1 MKVTKKIV
9 ALLATVSLMTGG
21 MAACGKGED
30 GGLESSTVKQTKS
43 EVQETGQT
51 AGEEEF
57 TYPMAGDNEITMYQM
72 LNANV
77 STNFS
82 NRGDTEWAKG
92 IIERTGIKVTWE
104 HGASADDYNMMLAS
118 GDWCDIIGDVNLL
131 NYKGGPEQA
140 FADGFALP
148 LNDIIEEYCPNLKA
162 YLEANPDIDRALKTD
177 SGHYYCFPGVSSP
190 ASVNTCGAYIRKD
203 WLDKLN
209 LKVPDTIE
217 EWHDVLLAF
226 KEELGINTPYTETVG
241 TLLTQS
247 TFAYAFGVTAG
258 NSRRLILNGDQVVFA
273 PITDDYKA
281 FLTTMNQWYEEGLL
295 DTDIAA
301 IDSAS
306 IRAKMISGD
315 AGATT
320 AWLASG
326 LQATQIAGEEQNPD
340 FKLTAVAVP
349 RVEADVPQTHALTG
363 YKFGGSGNII
373 TSSCKNIEAAARF
386 LDWQY
391 SEEGIL
397 YNNFGIEGVSYNMV
411 DGKPVYT
418 DDVLYNYPEG
428 WTLSQ
433 SIAKYALGANSTLV
447 TMDEYYLQTLVRD
460 EAKEGSAIWSA
471 AAENALQYVIPP
483 VTLNEEES
491 GIVGKYVEDILTTVN
506 EMSIK
511 FILGTENIQE
521 SWDSYIET
529 IKGMHVDEVVSAYQT
544 AVDRYMAR

>member
-1 MKVTKKIV
+1 MKRNKKIV
-9 ALLATVSLMTGG
+9 ALLVAVSLMTGG
-21 MAACGKGED
+21 MAACGKGKN
-30 GGLESSTVKQTKS
+30 GSLESTVKQTTS
-43 EVQETGQT
+43 EVQKTGQT
-51 AGEEEF
+51 AEGEVF
-57 TYPMAGDNEITMYQM
+57 TYPMAGDNEITVYQV
-72 LNANV
+72 LKANV
-77 STNFS
+77 SANFA

-104 HGASADDYNMMLAS
+104 HGATADDYNMMLAS
-118 GDWCDIIGDVNLL
+118 GDWCDIIADTNLL

-162 YLEANPDIDRALKTD
+162 YLEANPDVDKAMKTD
-177 SGHYYCFPGVSSP
+177 SGHYYCFPSVSSSSS
-190 ASVNTCGAYIRKD
+190 ANTCGAYIRKD
-203 WLDKLN
+203 WLEKLN
-209 LKVPDTIE
+209 LKVPDTID

-226 KEELGINTPYTETVG
+226 KEELGISAPYSETMG
-241 TLLTQS
+241 NLLAQS
-247 TFAYAFGVTAG
+247 AFAYAFGVAANNG
-258 NSRRLILNGDQVVFA
+258 RRLMMNGEQVIFA
-273 PITDDYKA
+273 PITDNYKA
-281 FLTTMNQWYEEGLL
+281 FLTTMNQWYKEGLL

-301 IDSAS
+301 INSAS
-306 IRAKMISGD
+306 VSAKMISGD

-320 AWLASG
+320 AWLVSG

-349 RVEADVPQTHALTG
+349 RVEADVPQTHALTS
-363 YKFGGSGNII
+363 YKFTGSGNFI
-373 TSSCKNIEAAARF
+373 TGSCKNIEAAARF

-397 YNNFGIEGVSYNMV
+397 YNNFGVEGVSYNMV

-428 WTLSQ
+428 WTLGQ
-433 SIAKYALGANSTLV
+433 SIAKYALGANASLV

-460 EAKEGSAIWSA
+460 EAREGSAIWSA
-471 AAENALQYVIPP
+471 AAENALQYVVPP

-491 GIVGKYVEDILTTVN
+491 EIVGKYAADILTAVN

-511 FILGTENIQE
+511 FILGTEDIE
-521 SWDSYIET
+521 EAWDSYIEM
-529 IKGMHVDEVVSAYQT
+529 IKGMHVDEVVSAYQA